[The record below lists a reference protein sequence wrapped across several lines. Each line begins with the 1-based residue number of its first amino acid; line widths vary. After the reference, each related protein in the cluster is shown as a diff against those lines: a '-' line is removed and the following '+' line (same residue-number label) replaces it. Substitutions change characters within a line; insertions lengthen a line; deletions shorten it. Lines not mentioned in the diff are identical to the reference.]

1 MTPGTVRVFRSP
13 LLDDSV
19 APHPTGSAAVREMYS
34 KDGALLG
41 WSATIKQANGWYWFE
56 RFVTSD
62 QASVAGTTAPGCQG
76 CHSHAEDNVQSLP

>member
-34 KDGALLG
+34 ANGELIG
-41 WSATIKQANGWYWFE
+41 WSATIKQETGWFWFE
-56 RFVTSD
+56 RFIARD
-62 QASVAGTTAPGCQG
+62 RASVAGTEAPGCQG